1 MSLHDAVAKYVEN
14 GDVLAT
20 GGFTTNRKP
29 YAAVSEIL
37 RQGQKDFIVY
47 AGPGGGEV
55 DMLIGEGRVAAYIN
69 CYTAN
74 SGYTNVSRRFR
85 AAIEKGQLTYED
97 YSQDVLMLMLH
108 ASSLGLPFL
117 PVRLMQG
124 SGLMKYWGISE
135 EKRKT
140 MPKMEDLKC
149 VEIENPMVPG
159 QKVVAVPVPRIDT
172 ALIHVQQASP
182 DGTCIICGDEFHD
195 IDIAVAARK
204 TIVTCEEIV
213 SNEYIRRDPTKTRIF
228 GECAQAVV
236 KAPYGAWP
244 AQCYDYYD
252 DDDAALKEY
261 DKASKYQDKADA
273 VEQLAKAAAKAV
285 KALEKAPA
293 DEKLK
298 LAAEAAEK
306 AAKAAAAGELI
317 PETFEDYLNKWVYG
331 CKDQAEL
338 LDKIGGSR
346 LMQGS
351 GLMKF
356 WGISEEKR
364 KTMPKIEDLKC
375 AEIENPMVPGQKV
388 VAVPVPKI
396 DTAII
401 HVQQASPDGTCIICG
416 DEFHD
421 IDIAIAARKTIVTC
435 EEIVSDEFIRRDPTK
450 TRIFGE
456 CVQAVVKAPY
466 GAWPSQ
472 CYAYYDDDDAGLK
485 EYDKASKYQDAE
497 DAVKQLEKAAVKAA
511 KALEKAP
518 EDEKLKLAA
527 ENAQKAFELA
537 KSGEKIPETFKDFL
551 EKWVYSC
558 EDQPALLDKIG
569 GSRLMRL
576 KNEPHLGYSTT
587 H

>member
-1 MSLHDAVAKYVEN
+1 
-14 GDVLAT
+14 
-20 GGFTTNRKP
+20 
-29 YAAVSEIL
+29 
-37 RQGQKDFIVY
+37 
-47 AGPGGGEV
+47 
-55 DMLIGEGRVAAYIN
+55 
-69 CYTAN
+69 
-74 SGYTNVSRRFR
+74 
-85 AAIEKGQLTYED
+85 
-97 YSQDVLMLMLH
+97 MLMLH

-124 SGLMKYWGISE
+124 SGLMK
-135 EKRKT
+135 
-140 MPKMEDLKC
+140 
-149 VEIENPMVPG
+149 
-159 QKVVAVPVPRIDT
+159 
-172 ALIHVQQASP
+172 
-182 DGTCIICGDEFHD
+182 
-195 IDIAVAARK
+195 
-204 TIVTCEEIV
+204 
-213 SNEYIRRDPTKTRIF
+213 
-228 GECAQAVV
+228 
-236 KAPYGAWP
+236 
-244 AQCYDYYD
+244 
-252 DDDAALKEY
+252 
-261 DKASKYQDKADA
+261 
-273 VEQLAKAAAKAV
+273 
-285 KALEKAPA
+285 
-293 DEKLK
+293 
-298 LAAEAAEK
+298 
-306 AAKAAAAGELI
+306 
-317 PETFEDYLNKWVYG
+317 
-331 CKDQAEL
+331 
-338 LDKIGGSR
+338 
-346 LMQGS
+346 
-351 GLMKF
+351 F

-364 KTMPKIEDLKC
+364 KTMPKIENLKC

-401 HVQQASPDGTCIICG
+401 HVQQASPDGTCIIMG

-466 GAWPSQ
+466 GAWPAQ
-472 CYAYYDDDDAGLK
+472 CYDYYDDDDAGLK

-497 DAVKQLEKAAVKAA
+497 DAVKQLEKAAAKAA

-558 EDQPALLDKIG
+558 EDQSALLDKLG

>member
-1 MSLHDAVAKYVEN
+1 
-14 GDVLAT
+14 
-20 GGFTTNRKP
+20 
-29 YAAVSEIL
+29 
-37 RQGQKDFIVY
+37 
-47 AGPGGGEV
+47 
-55 DMLIGEGRVAAYIN
+55 MLIGEGRVAAYIN

-85 AAIEKGQLTYED
+85 AAIEQGKLVYED

-135 EKRKT
+135 EKRKA

-149 VEIENPMVPG
+149 VEIENPLVPG

-228 GECAQAVV
+228 GECVQAVV

-261 DKASKYQDKADA
+261 DKASKYQDADDA
-273 VEQLAKAAAKAV
+273 VAQLKKAAAKAQ
-285 KALEKAPA
+285 KALDAKPGDEKLTEALEKAR
-293 DEKLK
+293 
-298 LAAEAAEK
+298 
-306 AAKAAAAGELI
+306 AAAADAESGAKV
-317 PETFEDYLNKWVYG
+317 PETFRDY
-331 CKDQAEL
+331 
-338 LDKIGGSR
+338 
-346 LMQGS
+346 
-351 GLMKF
+351 
-356 WGISEEKR
+356 
-364 KTMPKIEDLKC
+364 
-375 AEIENPMVPGQKV
+375 
-388 VAVPVPKI
+388 
-396 DTAII
+396 
-401 HVQQASPDGTCIICG
+401 
-416 DEFHD
+416 
-421 IDIAIAARKTIVTC
+421 
-435 EEIVSDEFIRRDPTK
+435 
-450 TRIFGE
+450 
-456 CVQAVVKAPY
+456 
-466 GAWPSQ
+466 
-472 CYAYYDDDDAGLK
+472 
-485 EYDKASKYQDAE
+485 
-497 DAVKQLEKAAVKAA
+497 
-511 KALEKAP
+511 
-518 EDEKLKLAA
+518 
-527 ENAQKAFELA
+527 
-537 KSGEKIPETFKDFL
+537 L

-558 EDQPALLDKIG
+558 KDQAELLDKIG